1 MAFID
6 SCSGCCV
13 GVVGGTYIGGGGC
26 IRERNV
32 ALFLSLSSSDDSP
45 SVGRHRHC
53 ACHPALAVVAGMGYL
68 LAGMVDARWL
78 IGEFCSCRFLES
90 QLTAKVSCRWV
101 QVALALVLLAAG
113 INVTI

>member
-1 MAFID
+1 MLLYFYLYPLRMIPH
-6 SCSGCCV
+6 
-13 GVVGGTYIGGGGC
+13 
-26 IRERNV
+26 RLV
-32 ALFLSLSSSDDSP
+32 ATDIVHAIP
-45 SVGRHRHC
+45 
-53 ACHPALAVVAGMGYL
+53 LAVVAGMGYL
-68 LAGMVDARWL
+68 FAGMVDARTL